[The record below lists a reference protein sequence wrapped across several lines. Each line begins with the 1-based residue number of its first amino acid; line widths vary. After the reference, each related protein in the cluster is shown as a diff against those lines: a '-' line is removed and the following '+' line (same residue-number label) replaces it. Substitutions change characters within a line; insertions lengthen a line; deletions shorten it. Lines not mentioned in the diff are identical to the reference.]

1 MVHIYRT
8 VYEEMKSALLRY
20 PPECGGILGA
30 KQGEPIS
37 KFYFDESGVSTPDSY
52 TPDYITINT
61 VLEQWEREDVI
72 MVGIAHSHEEAEI
85 MPSCGD
91 LFYCERILL
100 ANPKLE
106 NFILPI
112 VSCISKEIRVY
123 VCTLNDN
130 GHIKVSQDNWQII
143 DNI

>member
-1 MVHIYRT
+1 
-8 VYEEMKSALLRY
+8 MKGALLSY

-37 KFYFDESGVSTPDSY
+37 KFYFDESGASTPDSY
-52 TPDYITINT
+52 TPDYLTVNTI
-61 VLEQWEREDVI
+61 LEQWELEGVS
-72 MVGIAHSHEEAEI
+72 MVGIAHSHGEAEI

-100 ANPKLE
+100 ANPKLG

-112 VSCISKEIRVY
+112 VSCISKEIKAY
-123 VCTLNDN
+123 VCTLKD
-130 GHIKVSQDNWQII
+130 GHIKVSQDHWLIVG
-143 DNI
+143 